1 MGDTVTITVTE
12 DWQEFFSTVDA
23 SFTFSNEGPN
33 EVYVR
38 ESATEPAAG
47 DRGYV
52 FPSKK
57 GGAGKVE
64 ASPFWVRARFNSSF
78 FHHGVVVP

>member
-1 MGDTVTITVTE
+1 MGDTVTITVGE
-12 DWQEFFSTVDA
+12 GWQQFFSTVGET
-23 SFTFSNEGPN
+23 FTFSNEGPN

-38 ESATEPAAG
+38 ESATEPAAT

-52 FPSKK
+52 FTRNQ

-64 ASPFWVRARFNSSF
+64 SSPFWVRARFDSAL

>member
-1 MGDTVTITVTE
+1 MGDTVTITVDE
-12 DWQEFFSTVDA
+12 NWQNFFSTVGQ

-38 ESATEPAAG
+38 ESTAEPDAR

-52 FPSKK
+52 FQRNE

-64 ASPFWVRARFNSSF
+64 SSPFWVRARVANSF
-78 FHHGVVVP
+78 FHYGVVVP